1 METQL
6 KVLIAEDNEINMETM
21 REFFSY
27 AEFDVIEA
35 VNGKD
40 AVEKATQHLPHV
52 ILMDIQM
59 PVMNGFDATR
69 ILKNQN
75 ETKHIPVIA
84 LTALAMPGDKEKCID
99 AGVDDYISKPF
110 NFSELQQKIK
120 LLTMKR

>member
-1 METQL
+1 METHL

>member
-59 PVMNGFDATR
+59 PVMNGFDATK